1 MRDFVEYVVT
11 ALTEHP
17 GDVEICEVTGEK
29 MSILE
34 LRCHR
39 EDLGRVIGKNGN
51 TIGAVRSLLSVL
63 AARQGRK
70 AVLEVVE

>member
-1 MRDFVEYVVT
+1 MKAFVENLIK

-17 GDVEICEVTGEK
+17 ADVRICEVTGEK
-29 MSILE
+29 MSIFE

-39 EDLGRVIGKNGN
+39 EDIGRVIGKNGN
-51 TIGAVRSLLSVL
+51 TIGAVRSLLSVF

-70 AVLEVVE
+70 AVLEIVE